1 MRALVSSSPNAPLTI
16 ADVETPQPKTQEIL
30 IRVKACGISYP
41 DLLQSQGK
49 YPPPPGASPIIGLEV
64 AGIVEQCGNDVVRFK
79 PGDKVMALLSG
90 GGYAE
95 FAVAQE
101 AQAMPIPK
109 SLSFSEAAAI
119 PECFLTA
126 YQALFLIGEIL
137 PTQWVLIHAGGS
149 GVGTAAV
156 QLARVMGAKTIATSR
171 SQSKLEKC
179 LSLGVDAVINPR
191 PEGFA
196 QKVLEIT
203 EDHGA
208 DLILD
213 FIGAEYFSEN
223 MTALSHGGA
232 IIFLGVLGGRTIK
245 ELDIPLLMNKWATL
259 TATTLRS
266 RPPEYKAKLVT
277 EFSRFALDRFAK
289 KILRPIVQASFPW
302 DQVSKAYH
310 ILAENKV
317 FGKLVLE
324 ITNE

>member
-1 MRALVSSSPNAPLTI
+1 MRALVSPSHKAPLII
-16 ADVETPQPKTQEIL
+16 AEVETPQPKTQEIL

-41 DLLQSQGK
+41 DLLQHQGK
-49 YPPPPGASPIIGLEV
+49 YPPPPGTSPIIGLEV
-64 AGIVEQCGNDVVRFK
+64 AGIVEQCGSDVVRFK

-95 FAVAQE
+95 FAIAEE
-101 AQAMPIPK
+101 AQTMPIPN
-109 SLSFSEAAAI
+109 SLSFIEAAVI
-119 PECFLTA
+119 PESFLTA
-126 YQALFLIGEIL
+126 YQALFLIGEVQ

-149 GVGTAAV
+149 GVGTAAI
-156 QLARVMGAKTIATSR
+156 QLARAIGARTIATSR

-179 LSLGVDAVINPR
+179 LSLGVDAVINPK

-203 EDHGA
+203 EGHGA

-213 FIGAEYFSEN
+213 FIGADYFSEN
-223 MTALSHGGA
+223 ITALSSGGA

-259 TATTLRS
+259 TATTLRF
-266 RPPEYKAKLVT
+266 RPPEYKAKLVA
-277 EFSRFALDRFAK
+277 EFSRFSLDRFAK
-289 KILRPIVQASFPW
+289 KILRPVVHASFPW
-302 DQVSKAYH
+302 QQVSKAYH
-310 ILAENKV
+310 LLAENKV

-324 ITNE
+324 IAK